1 MLIEELQHGEDTY
14 HVGIAV
20 LQNEMRLGTTQIVS
34 IAKELASDVLAIQFL
49 NPVPIAGHIHLLSAV
64 QNALNAWF
72 GGYAISRSLDVE
84 IVVYASA
91 QRQIS
96 RALEWFGVRDDMKHV
111 AVIVVGSADA
121 VRNVLNRLRETI
133 GSELTDPFPLSEER
147 YAQIASVF
155 DISPSEVETIASGT
169 SLTERFEALARC
181 VVSRVSMLA
190 LDT

>member
-1 MLIEELQHGEDTY
+1 LLIEELQHGEDTY

-20 LQNEMRLGTTQIVS
+20 LQNEKQLATAQIVS
-34 IAKELASDVLAIQFL
+34 MAKELAGDVLAIQLL

-64 QNALNAWF
+64 QNALNAWL

-84 IVVYASA
+84 IVLYASA

-96 RALEWFGVRDDMKHV
+96 RALELFGVRDDMKHI

-121 VRNVLNRLRETI
+121 VRGISDRLRESI
-133 GSELTDPFPLSEER
+133 GSELADPFPLSEER

-169 SLTERFEALARC
+169 SLRDRFEALARC

>member
-1 MLIEELQHGEDTY
+1 MLIEELQHGENTY

-20 LQNEMRLGTTQIVS
+20 LQNEKQLATAQIVS
-34 IAKELASDVLAIQFL
+34 IAKELAGDVLAIQFL

-64 QNALNAWF
+64 QNALNAWL

-84 IVVYASA
+84 IILYASA

-96 RALEWFGVRDDMKHV
+96 RALELFGVRDDMKHI

-121 VRNVLNRLRETI
+121 VRGISDRLNETI
-133 GSELTDPFPLSEER
+133 GSELTDPLPVSEER

-169 SLTERFEALARC
+169 SLKERFEALARC